1 MELFTGEWMG
11 GTGSG
16 QAIGRYAHY
25 LGGITWIGLLY
36 FFNFIQGSAF
46 GEMSD
51 GARGEA
57 LRKITW
63 RTLWWFRWAAALT
76 WVSGMWI
83 LAHQRAFGSEFADY
97 FSTSAGVGLAFGAL
111 LGTTMAANV
120 WMVIWPAQKIAI
132 GSSVTG
138 SEGGEAEPEAPAAAK
153 RAARASRVN
162 TLFSIPLI
170 FFMMW
175 PSHFSMNFGD
185 VNMGGLGF
193 GPSAGSRWTL
203 WIVFLVIWVVIELSA
218 LGKIGGYDNGLNKVV
233 LDKHQDTIKYG
244 FLITIVLYVL
254 FEIVC

>member
-97 FSTSAGVGLAFGAL
+97 FSTSAGVGIAFGAL

-132 GSSVTG
+132 GSSVTV

-175 PSHFSMNFGD
+175 PSHFSAL
-185 VNMGGLGF
+185 VNGVDDI
-193 GPSAGSRWTL
+193 GPSAGGRWTL
-203 WIVFLVIWVVIELSA
+203 WIVFLVIWIVMEAST
-218 LGKIGGYDNGLNKVV
+218 LGKLGGYDNAINRIV
-233 LDKHQDTIKYG
+233 LDKHQDTIKVG

-254 FEIVC
+254 FEIVS